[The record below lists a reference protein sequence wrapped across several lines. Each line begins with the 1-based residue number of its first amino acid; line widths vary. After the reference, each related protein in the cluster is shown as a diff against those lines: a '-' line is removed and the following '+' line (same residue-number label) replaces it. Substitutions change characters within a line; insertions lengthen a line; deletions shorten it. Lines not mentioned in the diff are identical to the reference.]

1 MKELSLSKRMEAVVN
16 MVSPQSF
23 AIADIGCDHAYVSIA
38 LRQRRMAQK
47 VIAMDVRKGPLA
59 IAKNNVMQYGLED
72 TITLRLSDGLEQL
85 QPNEVDTIIIAGMG
99 GLLMMRILEEGRSV
113 WKEAGK
119 CPAFILQPQ
128 SDIDK
133 VRHYLYEN
141 GYFIERE
148 CMLIDEG
155 KYYTVISAKPGKKDG
170 TCMPPEGWI
179 YGMYNLEH
187 RDVVLQQFLEKERNT
202 LQQIQKNLTDVIA
215 KATQNEQ
222 EVPDKTKLRMEEVEE
237 QLSMNTAARE
247 YYDVR
252 VESR

>member
-1 MKELSLSKRMEAVVN
+1 

-38 LRQRRMAQK
+38 LRQRDMVHK

-85 QPNEVDTIIIAGMG
+85 QPDEVDAIIIAGMG
-99 GLLMMRILEEGRSV
+99 GLLMLRILEEGRLV
-113 WKEAGK
+113 WKETK
-119 CPAFILQPQ
+119 KQPAFILQPQ
-128 SDIDK
+128 SDIDQ
-133 VRHYLYEN
+133 VRHYLYKN
-141 GYFIERE
+141 DYSIDRE

-155 KYYTVISAKPGKKDG
+155 KYYTVISAKPGKKENI
-170 TCMPPEGWI
+170 CMPPEGWL

-187 RDVVLQQFLEKERNT
+187 RDAVLRDFLEKEWST
-202 LQQIQKNLTDVIA
+202 LQQIQKNLKEVVE
-215 KATQNEQ
+215 KAAQNEQ
-222 EVPDKTKLRMEEVEE
+222 EVPDKTKLRMKEVEE
-237 QLSMNTAARE
+237 QLRMNAAARE

-252 VESR
+252 IKSR

>member
-38 LRQRRMAQK
+38 LRQRDMVHK

-85 QPNEVDTIIIAGMG
+85 QPDEVDEIIIAGMG
-99 GLLMMRILEEGRSV
+99 GLLMLRILEEGRLV
-113 WKEAGK
+113 WKETK
-119 CPAFILQPQ
+119 KQPALILQPQ
-128 SDIDK
+128 SDIDQ

-141 GYFIERE
+141 DYSIDRE

-155 KYYTVISAKPGKKDG
+155 KYYTVISAKPGKKENI
-170 TCMPPEGWI
+170 CMPTEGWL
-179 YGMYNLEH
+179 YGMYNLER
-187 RDVVLQQFLEKERNT
+187 RDAVLRDFLEKEWST
-202 LQQIQKNLTDVIA
+202 LQQIQKNLKEVVE
-215 KATQNEQ
+215 KATQHEQ
-222 EVPDKTKLRMEEVEE
+222 EVPDKTKLRMKEVEE
-237 QLSMNTAARE
+237 QLRMNAAARE

-252 VESR
+252 IKSR

>member
-38 LRQRRMAQK
+38 LRQREMVHK

-85 QPNEVDTIIIAGMG
+85 QPDEVDTIIIAGMG
-99 GLLMMRILEEGRSV
+99 GLLMLRILEDGRSG
-113 WKEAGK
+113 WKDAK
-119 CPAFILQPQ
+119 KRPALILQPQ
-128 SDIDK
+128 SDMDQ

-141 GYFIERE
+141 DYLIDRE

-155 KYYTVISAKPGKKDG
+155 KYYTVISAKPGKKEE
-170 TCMPPEGWI
+170 TCMPPEGWL

-187 RDVVLQQFLEKERNT
+187 RDVILQQFLEKERNT
-202 LQQIQKNLTDVIA
+202 LQQIQKNLTEVIA
-215 KATQNEQ
+215 KAAQNEQ
-222 EVPDKTKLRMEEVEE
+222 EVPDKTKLRLKEVEE
-237 QLSMNTAARE
+237 QLRMNTAARE

-252 VESR
+252 VKSR

>member
-38 LRQRRMAQK
+38 LRQRDMVHK

-72 TITLRLSDGLEQL
+72 TIVLRLSDGLEQL
-85 QPNEVDTIIIAGMG
+85 QPGEVDTIIIAGMG
-99 GLLMMRILEEGRSV
+99 GLLMLRILEEGRLV
-113 WKEAGK
+113 WKEVK
-119 CPAFILQPQ
+119 KRPALILQPQ
-128 SDIDK
+128 SDIDQ

-141 GYFIERE
+141 DYSIDRE

-155 KYYTVISAKPGKKDG
+155 KYYTVISAKPGKKENI
-170 TCMPPEGWI
+170 CMPAEGWL

-187 RDVVLQQFLEKERNT
+187 RDAVLRDFLEKEWST
-202 LQQIQKNLTDVIA
+202 LQQIQKNLKEVVE
-215 KATQNEQ
+215 KATQHEQ
-222 EVPDKTKLRMEEVEE
+222 EVPDKTKLRMKEVEE
-237 QLSMNTAARE
+237 QLRMNAAARE

-252 VESR
+252 IKSR

>member
-38 LRQRRMAQK
+38 LRQRDMAHK

-85 QPNEVDTIIIAGMG
+85 QPDEVDAIIIAGMG
-99 GLLMMRILEEGRSV
+99 GLLMLRILEEGRLV
-113 WKEAGK
+113 WKEAK
-119 CPAFILQPQ
+119 KRPALILQPQ
-128 SDIDK
+128 SDIDQ
-133 VRHYLYEN
+133 VRRYLYEN
-141 GYFIERE
+141 DYSIDRE

-155 KYYTVISAKPGKKDG
+155 KYYTVISAKPGKKENI
-170 TCMPPEGWI
+170 CMPPEGWL

-187 RDVVLQQFLEKERNT
+187 RDAVLWDFLEKEWST
-202 LQQIQKNLTDVIA
+202 LQQIQKNLKEVVK

-222 EVPDKTKLRMEEVEE
+222 EVPDKTKLRMKEVEE
-237 QLSMNTAARE
+237 QLRMNVAARE

-252 VESR
+252 IKSR

>member
-38 LRQRRMAQK
+38 LRQRDMVHK

-85 QPNEVDTIIIAGMG
+85 QPDEVDAIIIAGMG
-99 GLLMMRILEEGRSV
+99 GLLMLRILEEGRLV
-113 WKEAGK
+113 WKETK
-119 CPAFILQPQ
+119 KQPAFILQPQ
-128 SDIDK
+128 SDIDQ
-133 VRHYLYEN
+133 VRHYLYKN
-141 GYFIERE
+141 DYSIDRE

-155 KYYTVISAKPGKKDG
+155 KYYTVISAKPGKKENI
-170 TCMPPEGWI
+170 CMPPEGWL

-187 RDVVLQQFLEKERNT
+187 RDAVLRDFLEKEWST
-202 LQQIQKNLTDVIA
+202 LQQIQKNLKEVVE
-215 KATQNEQ
+215 KAAQNEQ
-222 EVPDKTKLRMEEVEE
+222 EVPDKTKLRMKEVEE
-237 QLSMNTAARE
+237 QLRMNAAARE

-252 VESR
+252 IKSR